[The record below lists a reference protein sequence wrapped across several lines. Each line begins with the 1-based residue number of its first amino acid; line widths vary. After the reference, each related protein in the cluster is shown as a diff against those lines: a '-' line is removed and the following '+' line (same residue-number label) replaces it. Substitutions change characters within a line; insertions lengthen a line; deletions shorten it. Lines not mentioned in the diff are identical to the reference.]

1 MQTNIN
7 SQLQEFQYPNNLYY
21 STLPIKPSNTLNYD
35 DNNSFPL
42 SFLKPMLSL
51 DLQQQIN
58 SENFSLI
65 NEIIHNLS
73 TINIPSNTSPYF
85 NNLIFLYQPLIF
97 HLNSIKQ
104 TLETKITSLNN
115 DLTPL
120 TLHNNQQSQNKS
132 TIQSKSAL
140 IKQLNHRYKIYQ
152 TVLNA
157 HSDLISKSKRIYF
170 CDICPNMKFTEY
182 KQLHN
187 HYTKEHINPDLEY
200 HYLNYRA
207 FYKKIYYES
216 KIDDISNE
224 LKYIIEKKHN
234 EMSQN
239 LLGKYEELY
248 DYIKRSYMYNENRLN
263 SGTNQHNLR
272 YVNQKNQGN
281 NKKGGEKE
289 KKENENLDVVS
300 SYNKEMVYEKIKIL
314 QEKHMERM
322 SRIMED
328 FDMFKREIFN
338 QLLSIQKQKQGKQD
352 NK

>member
-1 MQTNIN
+1 
-7 SQLQEFQYPNNLYY
+7 
-21 STLPIKPSNTLNYD
+21 
-35 DNNSFPL
+35 
-42 SFLKPMLSL
+42 
-51 DLQQQIN
+51 
-58 SENFSLI
+58 
-65 NEIIHNLS
+65 
-73 TINIPSNTSPYF
+73 
-85 NNLIFLYQPLIF
+85 
-97 HLNSIKQ
+97 
-104 TLETKITSLNN
+104 
-115 DLTPL
+115 
-120 TLHNNQQSQNKS
+120 
-132 TIQSKSAL
+132 
-140 IKQLNHRYKIYQ
+140 
-152 TVLNA
+152 
-157 HSDLISKSKRIYF
+157 
-170 CDICPNMKFTEY
+170 MKFTEY

-272 YVNQKNQGN
+272 YANQKNPGN